1 MADQD
6 TVWEYNVIQL
16 PYNVKARTEALNKLA
31 RDRWELVTVTHEGTV
46 SFGYLRR
53 RVQQPQPESQ
63 QSTG

>member
-46 SFGYLRR
+46 SLAFLRR
-53 RVQQPQPESQ
+53 RPQQPQPESQ